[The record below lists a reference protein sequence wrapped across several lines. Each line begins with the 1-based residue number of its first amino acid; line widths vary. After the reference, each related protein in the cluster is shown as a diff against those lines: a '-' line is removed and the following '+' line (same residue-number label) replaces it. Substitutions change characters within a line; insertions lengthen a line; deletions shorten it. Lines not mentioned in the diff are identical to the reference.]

1 MFKLT
6 KEINEN
12 NRILITITYNG
23 ETIFYKGFSEIG
35 EGEIQLIKDQAFK
48 DLLRV
53 LNVDRVLANILV
65 ELNKTI
71 DTLAPVVEP
80 TLEQVLN
87 TLDNNECITIND
99 LNNHREALRE
109 LYEYY
114 AHYENDLNCEYVF
127 LFHSIEDVNYYI
139 DYQFN
144 TWSDIEEQ
152 FNYYKI

>member
-12 NRILITITYNG
+12 NRTLITITYNG
-23 ETIFYKGFSEIG
+23 ETIFYKGFESIG

-53 LNVDRVLANILV
+53 LNVYRIPANILV

-71 DTLAPVVEP
+71 DTLAPVVES

-87 TLDNNECITIND
+87 ALDNNECITIND
-99 LNNHREALRE
+99 LNNHREALKE
-109 LYEYY
+109 LY
-114 AHYENDLNCEYVF
+114 
-127 LFHSIEDVNYYI
+127 
-139 DYQFN
+139 
-144 TWSDIEEQ
+144 
-152 FNYYKI
+152 